1 MIGFLL
7 GSAAG
12 GAIALLFAPKP
23 GKKLRKDISKATGEV
38 IEGGRK
44 MAIDTWNGVKDTAE
58 STLES
63 ANDILNS
70 GMEKIVRKTE
80 NIRDAFTAGMSTY
93 AEERRSEKKGSESI
107 DRDPETSGKIT

>member
-44 MAIDTWNGVKDTAE
+44 MAVDTWNGVKDTAE

-63 ANDILNS
+63 ANDMLNT

-80 NIRDAFTAGMSTY
+80 NFRDAFTAGMNTY
-93 AEERRSEKKGSESI
+93 ADEKRSEKKEAGSI
-107 DRDPETSGKIT
+107 GRDAEVSGKIT